1 MHTSCYRVIHISRG
15 KEQKGKE
22 PFCRLARRV
31 MTRASAPVEMYRFY
45 SWYCIY
51 IVVSTGAQRGRGP
64 LCAPTDDQSCLIVFA
79 SIAAAGALILR
90 HIPFR
95 SPGQAFIA
103 WAYQVDKGSSLNNW
117 TISYQ
122 GWHPYKDVPLT
133 ASAQTGEWIKP
144 HSFVPKARPSS
155 SASDHKISATGW
167 RSTLRIFLLYKKN
180 KKKTTLTHKK
190 IP

>member
-1 MHTSCYRVIHISRG
+1 MGLAGEGGGVCEINAHLLPTSHSYQPG
-15 KEQKGKE
+15 EEQKATE
-22 PFCRLARRV
+22 PFCRSARRV
-31 MTRASAPVEMYRFY
+31 MTRAGTTVEMYRFY

-51 IVVSTGAQRGRGP
+51 IVVSAGAQRGWGP
-64 LCAPTDDQSCLIVFA
+64 LCAPMDDQSCLIVFA
-79 SIAAAGALILR
+79 SVAAAGALILR

-95 SPGQAFIA
+95 SAGQAFIA
-103 WAYQVDKGSSLNNW
+103 RAYRVHKGSSLNNW

-155 SASDHKISATGW
+155 SASDHKISKGFNIEDFSVI
-167 RSTLRIFLLYKKN
+167 RNFF
-180 KKKTTLTHKK
+180 
-190 IP
+190 

>member
-1 MHTSCYRVIHISRG
+1 MWSEHTPLLLPCHSYQPGDGTKGEGAVLPLGSESNDKSRRFRAKCIDFTLDIAFILWCPLWSPEGAGGGVRVG
-15 KEQKGKE
+15 GGGGT
-22 PFCRLARRV
+22 F
-31 MTRASAPVEMYRFY
+31 
-45 SWYCIY
+45 
-51 IVVSTGAQRGRGP
+51 
-64 LCAPTDDQSCLIVFA
+64 CAPTDDQSCLIVFA
-79 SIAAAGALILR
+79 SMAAAGALILR

-103 WAYQVDKGSSLNNW
+103 RAYQVHKGSSLNNW

-155 SASDHKISATGW
+155 SASG
-167 RSTLRIFLLYKKN
+167 
-180 KKKTTLTHKK
+180 
-190 IP
+190 P